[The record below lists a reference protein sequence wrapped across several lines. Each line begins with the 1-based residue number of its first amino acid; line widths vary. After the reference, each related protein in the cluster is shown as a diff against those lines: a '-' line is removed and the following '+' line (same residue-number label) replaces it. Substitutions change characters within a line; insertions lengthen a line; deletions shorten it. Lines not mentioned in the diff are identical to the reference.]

1 MNLKKAL
8 YAKDLSYYFIFGL
21 LLTWLM
27 AIQFKSAPYQVAT
40 VIILIIGIISLS
52 KRHLFISE
60 NKSLSF
66 ALLLP
71 IIIGISTLYN
81 LNTLTPEELIGIA
94 KFSLRGGI
102 LIIALYTL
110 CSKFSITSADLIK
123 AFTAILFI
131 SLLVQ
136 LTLWLYDG
144 MPSGRINGFI
154 ANRNQL
160 APFAVTLSLL
170 SMGGLLSM
178 QFSSSKLGKTFLF
191 SALTVSLLVTYYT
204 YSRIAYL
211 SLLIGLAYLLITR
224 FKIKGLFLLVIIS
237 IFVASF
243 AMKYDSTF
251 ASKINRSLNISTSDA
266 RTTRI
271 WPHVFNK
278 ATEKSLIFGNGYGKA
293 AEEKLKPSPYYRAV
307 GQFPYHSVPLELL
320 YISGLTGLIAFYS
333 LMIAGIKKLHSH
345 VKHAEA
351 SAFTGVLTGGLAEH
365 SLYQSKP
372 YISLIVVFLVVTLL
386 SIKEDSLKAPHA
398 NHLV

>member
-1 MNLKKAL
+1 
-8 YAKDLSYYFIFGL
+8 
-21 LLTWLM
+21 
-27 AIQFKSAPYQVAT
+27 
-40 VIILIIGIISLS
+40 
-52 KRHLFISE
+52 
-60 NKSLSF
+60 
-66 ALLLP
+66 
-71 IIIGISTLYN
+71 
-81 LNTLTPEELIGIA
+81 
-94 KFSLRGGI
+94 
-102 LIIALYTL
+102 
-110 CSKFSITSADLIK
+110 
-123 AFTAILFI
+123 
-131 SLLVQ
+131 
-136 LTLWLYDG
+136 
-144 MPSGRINGFI
+144 
-154 ANRNQL
+154 
-160 APFAVTLSLL
+160 
-170 SMGGLLSM
+170 
-178 QFSSSKLGKTFLF
+178 
-191 SALTVSLLVTYYT
+191 
-204 YSRIAYL
+204 
-211 SLLIGLAYLLITR
+211 
-224 FKIKGLFLLVIIS
+224 
-237 IFVASF
+237 
-243 AMKYDSTF
+243 MKYDSTF

-398 NHLV
+398 NHSV